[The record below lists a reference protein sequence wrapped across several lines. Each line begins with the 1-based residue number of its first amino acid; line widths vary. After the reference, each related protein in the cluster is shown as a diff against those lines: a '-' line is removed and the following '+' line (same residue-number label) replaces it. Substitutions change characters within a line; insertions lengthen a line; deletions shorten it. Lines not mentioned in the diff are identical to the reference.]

1 MLMNIQ
7 LRPPQLSSCREMN
20 VRVLIS
26 SALVFAAS
34 FISFWSSLGGEFVFD
49 DHRGVL
55 TNEDLDPSKTSLWGL
70 FQHDFW
76 GGLMSR
82 KESHKSYRP
91 LTVITYR
98 YLNFY
103 NSGLDPYSYHLVNV
117 TFHCIASLLV
127 LALYRLILGS
137 TGRRKSCSSSPA
149 VVAGGR
155 GLGWIHLEWSTYAAL
170 LFSVHSVHT
179 EAVS

>member
-1 MLMNIQ
+1 MK
-7 LRPPQLSSCREMN
+7 
-20 VRVLIS
+20 VRLLIS
-26 SALVFAAS
+26 SSLVFAAS

-55 TNEDLDPSKTSLWGL
+55 TNDDLDPSKTSLWDI

-76 GGLMSR
+76 GGPMSR

-103 NSGLDPYSYHLVNV
+103 NSGLDPYGYHLVNV
-117 TFHCIASLLV
+117 AFHSIASLLV
-127 LALYRLILGS
+127 LALYRCILGE
-137 TGRRKSCSSSPA
+137 SCSP
-149 VVAGGR
+149 VGAGG
-155 GLGWIHLEWSTYAAL
+155 WIRLEWSTYAAL
-170 LFSVHSVHT
+170 LFAVHSIHT
-179 EAVS
+179 EAVSNITLIASYLYSLSFVQY